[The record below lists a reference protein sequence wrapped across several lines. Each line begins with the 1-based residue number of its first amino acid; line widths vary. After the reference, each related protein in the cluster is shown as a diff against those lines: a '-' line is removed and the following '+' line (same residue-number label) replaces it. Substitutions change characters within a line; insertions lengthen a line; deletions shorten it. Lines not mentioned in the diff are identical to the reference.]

1 MRGTKNTKAT
11 LRVTKEQELYRLAF
25 AYDPAIV
32 TLVRSLP
39 GRVWLPDEKIWTV
52 PRARIDEASLQRRLG
67 SLAELVFDSP
77 DDASARE
84 STEIEDELRT
94 CREHLQR
101 RRYSRHTVKNYL
113 HHIRQYLHSSSRAT
127 SADDEAI
134 ITYVNQI
141 SSSGEY
147 SSSYQNVAVNAIKFY
162 TETVC
167 GKSMP
172 KIKLRPRREKK
183 LPLILAESEVAAIIG
198 ALENTKHRA
207 VISLIYSGGL
217 RVSEA
222 VNLKIQDFDRERG
235 LIRIVQAKGKKDRQ
249 VPLSARLWELLKRYR
264 QEYQPRTWLFEGQK
278 GGQYTVRSI
287 QALFQRACKT
297 AGITKP
303 VTPLCDINW
312 LDGKGMRTGIRFR
325 INH

>member
-32 TLVRSLP
+32 TLVR
-39 GRVWLPDEKIWTV
+39 
-52 PRARIDEASLQRRLG
+52 
-67 SLAELVFDSP
+67 
-77 DDASARE
+77 
-84 STEIEDELRT
+84 
-94 CREHLQR
+94 
-101 RRYSRHTVKNYL
+101 
-113 HHIRQYLHSSSRAT
+113 SRAT

-249 VPLSARLWELLKRYR
+249 VPLSPRLWELLKRYR
-264 QEYQPRTWLFEGQK
+264 QEYQPRTWLFEGKRVASIRCEVSRLCSSEPVKQR
-278 GGQYTVRSI
+278 GLPSPPRSTRCVI
-287 QALFQRACKT
+287 ATLPTCWKKERTCGLFRSFW
-297 AGITKP
+297 G
-303 VTPLCDINW
+303 TPAP
-312 LDGKGMRTGIRFR
+312 GPPRFTPTSPPL
-325 INH
+325 